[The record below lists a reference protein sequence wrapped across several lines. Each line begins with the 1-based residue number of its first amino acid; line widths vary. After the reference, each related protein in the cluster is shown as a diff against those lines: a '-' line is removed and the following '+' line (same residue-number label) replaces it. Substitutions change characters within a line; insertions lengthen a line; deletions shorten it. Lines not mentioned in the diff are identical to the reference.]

1 MRLFRP
7 LFGSS
12 SIPFTNK
19 ADGRTRR
26 TKYDKVFTRSAFK
39 NSYAIFHKVSAD
51 LSTKWSTMPDEQHIP
66 LTQHMLALSFK
77 ILMWTLVGDYFKDD
91 KKLLEFRKNFDVC
104 WSITEESLLA
114 ESFPEEGSQQFKR
127 FSQAK
132 SALHDTLKDVLQKQ
146 RSRPRGN
153 DLMFVDMVTLAGISE
168 DTQVEDLL
176 TFIVWGVHKTAF
188 MLSWA
193 LYFLATHPDI
203 QQKLVKEISTALGES
218 EVNENNVDKLRY
230 LRQVLDETLRC
241 SALSPWSAR
250 VQDFDT
256 ELEGHKIPK
265 NTPVI
270 HALGVVLQGDTW
282 WAEPNKFD
290 PDRFSSENTKSRP
303 LLAFSPF
310 GFAGKRTCPG
320 AQLAYL
326 EATSVL
332 VTLLR
337 QHKVKMV
344 EGLVINP
351 VYGIV
356 THPGDE
362 IWITVE
368 KRK

>member
-127 FSQAK
+127 FSQ
-132 SALHDTLKDVLQKQ
+132 V
-146 RSRPRGN
+146 
-153 DLMFVDMVTLAGISE
+153 
-168 DTQVEDLL
+168 
-176 TFIVWGVHKTAF
+176 
-188 MLSWA
+188 LSWA